1 MANGEKTEPLSPL
14 FLWGRLSWLAG
25 TGEGTIAFAVFPYSD
40 IVQPSALEAKRL
52 KKPAVPFLGAHMSIA
67 GGLHLAIERGQSV
80 GCTALQIFTKNN
92 NQWRGKALGEDEAE
106 QFRQAWADSGIGP
119 IIAHNAYLINL
130 ASPDAETHR
139 KSMTAMLDEL
149 RRAERLGLSGLVIHP
164 GSHMGKGENW
174 GLKRIASSLDALHA
188 RTPEY
193 RVTILLE
200 ITAGQGNHL
209 GYRFE
214 HLGEILTRV
223 KQPERLGICFDTCH
237 AFAAGYDIG
246 TIKGY
251 RATMRRFDSTLGLD
265 RLRVFHLND
274 SKSAFRSRVDRH
286 EHIGQGTLG
295 LDAFRFILNDRRFAS
310 VPKVIE
316 TPKQPDLEED
326 RMNLGVLRG
335 LVKKGKTERSL

>member
-1 MANGEKTEPLSPL
+1 M
-14 FLWGRLSWLAG
+14 
-25 TGEGTIAFAVFPYSD
+25 
-40 IVQPSALEAKRL
+40 
-52 KKPAVPFLGAHMSIA
+52 KKSAVPLLGAHMSIA

-92 NQWRGKALGEDEAE
+92 NQWQGKALSEEEAE
-106 QFRQAWADSGIGP
+106 QFRQAWAASGIGP

-130 ASPDAETHR
+130 ASPDEETHR

-149 RRAERLGLSGLVIHP
+149 HRAERLGLSGLVIHP
-164 GSHMGKGENW
+164 GSHLGKGESW

-188 RTPEY
+188 KTPGF
-193 RVTILLE
+193 RVKILLE

-214 HLGEILTRV
+214 HLAEILNRV
-223 KQPERLGICFDTCH
+223 EQPERLGICFDTCH

-246 TIKGY
+246 TMAGY
-251 RATMRRFDSTLGLD
+251 RKTMSEFDATLGLD
-265 RLRVFHLND
+265 RMMAFHLND
-274 SKSAFRSRVDRH
+274 SKNAPGSRVDRH

-326 RMNLGVLRG
+326 RMNLNVLRG
-335 LVKKGKTERSL
+335 LFKKSKT